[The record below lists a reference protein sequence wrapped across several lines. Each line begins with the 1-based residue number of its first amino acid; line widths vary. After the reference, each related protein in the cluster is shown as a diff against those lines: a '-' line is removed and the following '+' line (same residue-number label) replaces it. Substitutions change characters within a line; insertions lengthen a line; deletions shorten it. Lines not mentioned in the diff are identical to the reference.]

1 MTGYLTY
8 DAHLARLRDMHAR
21 AANHRARRRFA
32 SPPDFQAART
42 PQIPADAI
50 VIRRATDAD
59 LGAMR
64 HLADLDST
72 RPPSGEVLLALVGC
86 ELVAA
91 IEIPTGAVVADPFRP
106 TTDLIELLRLR
117 AARHRDANGRPDR
130 PRLRRQVSR
139 PAESS

>member
-8 DAHLARLRDMHAR
+8 DAHLARLEDMHAR
-21 AANHRARRRFA
+21 AADHHARRRSA
-32 SPPDFQAART
+32 SPHDAQAAHT
-42 PQIPADAI
+42 PQTDAI

-64 HLADLDST
+64 RLAALDST
-72 RPPSGEVLLALVGC
+72 RPPSGEVLLAVVGC

-91 IEIPTGAVVADPFRP
+91 IEIATGAVVANPFRP
-106 TTDLIELLRLR
+106 TIDLIELLRLR
-117 AARHRDANGRPDR
+117 AARHRDASGRPYR